1 MSCVRTHVGHDLHQF
16 LSKMGEG
23 AEGQQKYKPLVEE
36 RAESPLKLWLSADYR
51 GGLWQMLW
59 MFLPSSQT
67 RGFYFLVFFNVNKE
81 NEEMPDFGGIPKT
94 GTKSH

>member
-51 GGLWQMLW
+51 GGLWLANALDVSTILSDQGLL
-59 MFLPSSQT
+59 FF
-67 RGFYFLVFFNVNKE
+67 GFFQCQ
-81 NEEMPDFGGIPKT
+81 
-94 GTKSH
+94 